1 MTGRIRY
8 RIVVAVLIAVAYSSL
23 PVLSLWTDVP
33 GNLQCTLFTYDYRG
47 YPYYTSSIALGP
59 WIWPMVS
66 QLYKS
71 TGMSND
77 EIRDM
82 YEIVLAVCN
91 NNWGEGSRFLF
102 ARVMPNS
109 GDEGKA
115 FWWPQSAIRY
125 HYGRPSRIKRD
136 L

>member
-1 MTGRIRY
+1 
-8 RIVVAVLIAVAYSSL
+8 
-23 PVLSLWTDVP
+23 
-33 GNLQCTLFTYDYRG
+33 
-47 YPYYTSSIALGP
+47 
-59 WIWPMVS
+59 MVS

-71 TGMSND
+71 TGMSDD

-91 NNWGEGSRFLF
+91 NNWGKGSRFLF

-115 FWWPQSAIRY
+115 FWWPWTLVFVQDNQQYAITTDDLLALSETFS
-125 HYGRPSRIKRD
+125 GRVYASMTGFIRVPDQIDYSRPFDI
-136 L
+136 LV